1 LNILEIKNVN
11 IYYCG
16 KEVLREI
23 NIDVKKNEILCI
35 MGPSGCGKSTLLS
48 LINGFLTE
56 NGGEYTGDVILKGK
70 NIRSMK
76 PLQLR
81 RSISTLFQDSKP
93 FPLSIENNILYPIEF
108 YEGKVKNRKERISN
122 YLKDVN
128 LYNEVKDDFKMSALK
143 LSGGQKQ
150 RLCIARMLTTEPDIL
165 IFDEPCSSLD
175 MENTLIIE
183 KLIKRLSEKYTV
195 ILTTHN
201 EEQAKELLAY
211 YAKTERKEDGLY
223 NYKHLPYRLFA
234 EIQKAHTS
242 VGWISMDHS
251 SDYTELGM
259 YGPGSE
265 KLKPFMRNT
274 DMHKFLLEVAE
285 VSL

>member
-1 LNILEIKNVN
+1 MNILEIKNVN
-11 IYYCG
+11 IYYGG
-16 KEVLREI
+16 KEILKDI
-23 NIDVKKNEILCI
+23 NIDIKKNEILCI

-56 NGGEYTGDVILKGK
+56 NGGEYTGDVILKGE
-70 NIRSMK
+70 NIKAMK
-76 PLQLR
+76 PIQLR

-93 FPLSIENNILYPIEF
+93 FPLSIEF
-108 YEGKVKNRKERISN
+108 YEGKVKNKKERISS

-128 LYNEVKDDFKMSALK
+128 LYNEVKEDLKMSALK

-150 RLCIARMLTTEPDIL
+150 RLCIARMLTTDPDIL

-201 EEQAKELLAY
+201 EEQAKRIADRTILIG
-211 YAKTERKEDGLY
+211 K
-223 NYKHLPYRLFA
+223 N
-234 EIQKAHTS
+234 I
-242 VGWISMDHS
+242 
-251 SDYTELGM
+251 
-259 YGPGSE
+259 
-265 KLKPFMRNT
+265 N
-274 DMHKFLLEVAE
+274 
-285 VSL
+285 